1 MGMDAIVA
9 SEKFLSDFLK
19 LELLHIMNQPTRRKV
34 LEVLLKHDEPLYI
47 KEIADIIDATERN
60 TSFHLA
66 RLAKKQVVEGEFKPI
81 ESEGGRAGKFYKL
94 NPKKRRMVKRIIEI

>member
-1 MGMDAIVA
+1 MSMGATV
-9 SEKFLSDFLK
+9 SREKFLSDVLK
-19 LELLHIMNQPTRRKV
+19 LELLHIMSQPTRRKV

-47 KEIADIIDATERN
+47 KEIADIIDTTERN

-94 NPKKRRMVKRIIEI
+94 TPKTKRIMKKIIEI